1 VDQRQEAFR
10 SQYLRKERLHLDAS
24 SRAEWLS
31 EYHWRLTTPVDIQDI
46 QAARERIR
54 AFIFESPLVY
64 TETLSGLTGNSVYL
78 KLENLQ
84 MTGSFK
90 ERGALNR
97 LLTLTDKE
105 RARGVIAASAGNHA
119 QALAF
124 HAGRRGL
131 ACEIWMP
138 LNTPLIKVSA
148 TRSHGA
154 EVVLHGNNYDEA
166 FEGALRRSAEA
177 NLTFIHAFDDAEV
190 IAGQGTL
197 GLEML
202 AQKPDLDAL
211 LVPVGG
217 GGLIG
222 GIGCAVK
229 DRRSD
234 IEIIGVQTEALPS
247 MREAIIAGAPVTLS
261 HSATVADGIA
271 VRRAGSQTFELVKK
285 YVDRIVTVDEEEIA
299 QAILILLER
308 EKTVAEGA
316 GAAALAALM
325 TRKAGL
331 EGRKVA
337 VLVSG
342 GNVDVN
348 LLARII
354 ERGLV
359 RDGRRIR
366 LRIRLQDRPGSLE
379 RLASIVAKHKA
390 NIIETFH
397 NRQHFGASLGETAI
411 DISLE
416 TRGRDHS
423 QEVLR
428 ALTDAQ
434 YEYQLIS

>member
-1 VDQRQEAFR
+1 LITSV
-10 SQYLRKERLHLDAS
+10 H
-24 SRAEWLS
+24 
-31 EYHWRLTTPVDIQDI
+31 IQDI
-46 QAARERIR
+46 EAARERIKS
-54 AFIFESPLVY
+54 FVFESPLVY

-97 LLTLTDKE
+97 LLTLTQQE

-124 HAGRRGL
+124 HAGRRGV

-138 LNTPLIKVSA
+138 LHTPLIKVSA

-166 FEGALRRSAEA
+166 FEGALQRGIEA
-177 NLTFIHAFDDAEV
+177 NLTFIHAFDDTGV

-202 AQKPDLDAL
+202 AQRPDLDAL
-211 LVPVGG
+211 LVPIGG
-217 GGLIG
+217 GGLAG

-229 DRRSD
+229 HLRPN
-234 IEIIGVQTEALPS
+234 IQLIGVQTEALPS
-247 MREAIIAGAPVTLS
+247 MRDAIIAGTPVTVAP
-261 HSATVADGIA
+261 SASVADGIA
-271 VRRAGSQTFELVKK
+271 VRRAGLHTFELVKN

-325 TRKAGL
+325 TGKAAL
-331 EGRKVA
+331 EGKKVA

-366 LRIRLQDRPGSLE
+366 LRVRLQDRPGSLQQ
-379 RLASIVAKHKA
+379 LASLVAKHNA

-397 NRQHFGASLGETAI
+397 NRQHFGATLGETAI
-411 DISLE
+411 DMSLE

>member
-1 VDQRQEAFR
+1 
-10 SQYLRKERLHLDAS
+10 
-24 SRAEWLS
+24 
-31 EYHWRLTTPVDIQDI
+31 
-46 QAARERIR
+46 
-54 AFIFESPLVY
+54 
-64 TETLSGLTGNSVYL
+64 
-78 KLENLQ
+78 
-84 MTGSFK
+84 
-90 ERGALNR
+90 
-97 LLTLTDKE
+97 
-105 RARGVIAASAGNHA
+105 
-119 QALAF
+119 
-124 HAGRRGL
+124 
-131 ACEIWMP
+131 MP

-154 EVVLHGNNYDEA
+154 EVVLYGNNYDEA
-166 FEGALRRSAEA
+166 CEGALRRCSEA
-177 NLTFIHAFDDAEV
+177 NLTFIHPFDEADV

-202 AQKPDLDAL
+202 TQNPSLDVL
-211 LVPVGG
+211 IVPIGG

-222 GIGCAVK
+222 GIGCAAK
-229 DRRSD
+229 YLRPD
-234 IEIIGVQTEALPS
+234 IQVIGVQTEALPS
-247 MREAIIAGAPVTLS
+247 MRDALIAGMPVTMAP
-261 HSATVADGIA
+261 SATVADGIA
-271 VRRAGSQTFELVKK
+271 VRRAGWQTFDLVKK
-285 YVDRIVTVDEEEIA
+285 YVDRVVTVDEEEIA

-325 TRKAGL
+325 TQKAGL

-366 LRIRLQDRPGSLE
+366 LRVRLQDRPGALVQ
-379 RLASIVAKHKA
+379 LASIVAKHNA

-411 DISLE
+411 DMSLE

-423 QEVLR
+423 DEVLG
-428 ALTDAQ
+428 ALRDAQ
-434 YEYQLIS
+434 YDYQMIS